1 MKRGTTTMK
10 RTAFKRASAT
20 PMKKRTRGL
29 RPVSKKVQRGRA
41 AFDAEYRTVD
51 ARSGGRCEVR
61 VQLSYLGVPYATCP
75 PDFPRT
81 LCGERATDHHH
92 TVKPRRSNHCA
103 ERVIHLCR
111 RHHEQCESPFRSGRL
126 VILPNGDGTF
136 RSRYCYAKEEAM
148 RWRAGR

>member
-1 MKRGTTTMK
+1 MTRSPMKRGTTTMK

-41 AFDAEYRTVD
+41 AFDAVYRAVD
-51 ARSGGRCEVR
+51 ARSGGWCEITAMGWGC
-61 VQLSYLGVPYATCP
+61 SY
-75 PDFPRT
+75 
-81 LCGERATDHHH
+81 RAVDHHH
-92 TVKPRRSNHCA
+92 AVKPRRSNHRA

-126 VILPNGDGTF
+126 VIVPVGDGTF
-136 RSRYCYAKEEAM
+136 RLRYCYSKAEAL
-148 RWRAGR
+148 RWRENP